1 MTTATQTPK
10 QPATAKTE
18 PVVRRTLHGLVAR
31 CIFELSGKSES
42 VPSKNLF
49 SSREAAERDKEN
61 FARRLRE
68 PQDFDLDVAG
78 EVVSIDH
85 CEYVLAE

>member
-1 MTTATQTPK
+1 MIELQTADEP
-10 QPATAKTE
+10 PAGKTE
-18 PVVRRTLHGLVAR
+18 PVVRRTVHGLVAR
-31 CIFELSGKSES
+31 CIFELSGRSES

-68 PQDFDLDVAG
+68 PTDFDLDVAG
-78 EVVSIDH
+78 EVVSIDL
-85 CEYVLAE
+85 CEYLLAE